1 MKDIQ
6 PLKIHCQATDT
17 DLATGLSLPRW
28 VKPSRF
34 DFKHALAMPA
44 PGRLLKALV
53 PPSGIFTGDRVDW
66 DGFLRTI
73 PSWLVIRASPL
84 GDFGHEL
91 EFRRTSKPRVMT
103 MHLLRWSFVPE
114 AEGIA
119 TYEPG
124 KGVAL
129 SLWMHQGCA
138 RERRKLFDGRMA
150 MDGSFA
156 LNVHLQ

>member
-6 PLKIHCQATDT
+6 PLMIHCQTPDA
-17 DLATGLSLPRW
+17 DLADGLYLPRW
-28 VKPSRF
+28 IKPSRF
-34 DFKHALAMPA
+34 DFKHARAMRAPA
-44 PGRLLKALV
+44 RLLKALA
-53 PPSGIFTGDRVDW
+53 PPAGIFTGDRLDW
-66 DGFLRTI
+66 DAFLRTM
-73 PSWLVIRASPL
+73 PSWLVIRENPFGGNS
-84 GDFGHEL
+84 GHEL

-129 SLWMHQGCA
+129 SLWMYQGSSRA
-138 RERRKLFDGRMA
+138 RRKLFDGRLA
-150 MDGSFA
+150 TDGSFA
-156 LNVHLQ
+156 LNVTL